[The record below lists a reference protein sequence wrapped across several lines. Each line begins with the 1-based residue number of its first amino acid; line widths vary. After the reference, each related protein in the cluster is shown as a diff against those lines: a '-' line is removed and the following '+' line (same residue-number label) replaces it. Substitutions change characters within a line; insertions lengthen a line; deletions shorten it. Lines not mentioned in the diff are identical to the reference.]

1 MILACQKIEKAFGGK
16 SVLNNVNFLI
26 NEGEKAAVIGIN
38 GAGKTTLFKIITGE
52 YEADNG
58 EVIFQKGST
67 YGYLSQVIDVS
78 SHRSIYE
85 EMLDAKKEI
94 IEMEKKIRQ
103 LEKDISTLSGEALE
117 SAMESYSRLT
127 DRFEKANVIGI
138 NGAGKTTLFKIITGE
153 YEADNGEVIFQKG
166 STYGYL
172 SQVID
177 VSSHRSIYEEMLD
190 AKKEII
196 EMEKKIRQLEKD
208 ISTLSGEALE
218 SAMESY
224 SRLTDRF
231 EKANGYAWKSEITG
245 VLKGLGF
252 DESQFATPIH
262 TLSGGQK
269 TRVALSRIL
278 LMHPDLILLDE
289 PTNHLDMESIRWLET
304 FLSNYR
310 GAVLIVSH
318 DRYFLD
324 KVVDKVIEIER
335 GTSQVFNGNYSAYAE
350 KKKAQRD
357 AQMKLYMNQQ
367 QEIHHQ
373 EEVITKLR
381 SFNREKSI
389 KRAESREKMLSKLEL
404 VDKPVVLNSKMRIT
418 LEPEVLSGNDVLTIE
433 GLSKSFGDK
442 ALFRNLNVQ
451 IKRGEVVGLLGANGT
466 GKTTLLKIIN
476 RQLRAD
482 SGKIRYGSKVSIGYY
497 DQEQHVL
504 DDSKTIFDEI
514 SDAYPKLTNTRIR
527 NVLAAFLFTGEDV
540 FQVIGT
546 LSGGEK
552 GRVSLAKLMLSNAN
566 FIILDEPT
574 NHLDI
579 QSREILEEAINNYE
593 GTVFYVSHDRYFINQ
608 TATRILDLSPEG
620 IVNYKGNYNYYLE
633 QKEAGNISADSD
645 NITLTSATDAAPAP
659 SPEKA
664 KEDWKRSREEA
675 ARQRKRAND
684 LKKTEKEISRLE
696 EENDQLKEEMALPE
710 NATNVAKLMEL
721 NTKLEEN
728 EAALLELYDKWE
740 ELSE

>member
-1 MILACQKIEKAFGGK
+1 MILACQNISKAFGTTEIIK
-16 SVLNNVNFLI
+16 NASFHI
-26 NEGEKAAVIGIN
+26 EEREKTALVGIN
-38 GAGKTTLFKIITGE
+38 GAGKSTLLKIIIGE
-52 YEADNG
+52 MRADEG
-58 EVIFQKGST
+58 EVILSKGKTMGYLAQHQDLTGHLSIYQEVLTAKQNLIDMEERLRQMESDMNTKSGAELDELLST
-67 YGYLSQVIDVS
+67 YTRLS
-78 SHRSIYE
+78 HTFE
-85 EMLDAKKEI
+85 
-94 IEMEKKIRQ
+94 
-103 LEKDISTLSGEALE
+103 LE
-117 SAMESYSRLT
+117 
-127 DRFEKANVIGI
+127 
-138 NGAGKTTLFKIITGE
+138 
-153 YEADNGEVIFQKG
+153 
-166 STYGYL
+166 
-172 SQVID
+172 
-177 VSSHRSIYEEMLD
+177 
-190 AKKEII
+190 
-196 EMEKKIRQLEKD
+196 
-208 ISTLSGEALE
+208 
-218 SAMESY
+218 
-224 SRLTDRF
+224 
-231 EKANGYAWKSEITG
+231 NGYAYRSEVVG

-252 DESQFATPIH
+252 SESDFEKQVDS
-262 TLSGGQK
+262 LSGGQK
-269 TRVALSRIL
+269 TRVALGKL
-278 LMHPDLILLDE
+278 LLTKPDIILLDE
-289 PTNHLDMESIRWLET
+289 PTNHLDMDSISWLET
-304 FLSNYR
+304 YLLNYS

-324 KVVDKVIEIER
+324 RVVTKVVEVDNKKVTTFE
-335 GTSQVFNGNYSAYAE
+335 GNYTAYSQ
-350 KKKAQRD
+350 KKAMLRE
-357 AQMKLYMNQQ
+357 AAYHAWGNQQ

-696 EENDQLKEEMALPE
+696 EENDQLKEEMALSE

-721 NTKLEEN
+721 NTKFEEN

>member
-1 MILACQKIEKAFGGK
+1 MILSCQNINK
-16 SVLNNVNFLI
+16 SFVTDDVLKDVSFHL
-26 NEGEKAAVIGIN
+26 EEREKAALIGPN
-38 GAGKTTLFKIITGE
+38 GAGKSTLLKIIMQE
-52 YEADNG
+52 MPADSG
-58 EVIFQKGST
+58 EVIVAKGKT
-67 YGYLSQVIDVS
+67 LGYLAQHQEVS
-78 SHRSIYE
+78 GDNTIYGELLSVKQYLLDME
-85 EMLDAKKEI
+85 E
-94 IEMEKKIRQ
+94 KIRTMEQ
-103 LEKDISTLSGEALE
+103 QMKTLTGRELDELLA
-117 SAMESYSRLT
+117 SYSRLT
-127 DRFEKANVIGI
+127 HQFE
-138 NGAGKTTLFKIITGE
+138 
-153 YEADNGEVIFQKG
+153 
-166 STYGYL
+166 
-172 SQVID
+172 
-177 VSSHRSIYEEMLD
+177 
-190 AKKEII
+190 
-196 EMEKKIRQLEKD
+196 LE
-208 ISTLSGEALE
+208 G
-218 SAMESY
+218 
-224 SRLTDRF
+224 
-231 EKANGYAWKSEITG
+231 GYACRSEVVG

-252 DESQFATPIH
+252 EEEDFSRKIG

-269 TRVALSRIL
+269 TRVALGRL
-278 LMHPDLILLDE
+278 LLSNPDIILLDE
-289 PTNHLDMESIRWLET
+289 PTNHLDMESIAWLET
-304 FLSNYR
+304 YLINYK
-310 GAVLIVSH
+310 GAVFIVSH

-324 KVVDKVIEIER
+324 RVVTKVVEIDR
-335 GTSQVFNGNYSAYAE
+335 GHVRTFMGNYSAYAE
-350 KKKAQRD
+350 KKAMIRD
-357 AQMKLYMNQQ
+357 AEYKAWLNQQ
-367 QEIHHQ
+367 QEIKHQ
-373 EEVITKLR
+373 EEVIAKLK

-389 KRAESREKMLSKLEL
+389 KRAESREKMLDKIDVL
-404 VDKPVVLNSKMRIT
+404 DKPVEENVEMH
-418 LEPEVLSGNDVLTIE
+418 LELKPRVVSGNDVLTVKN
-433 GLSKSFGDK
+433 LAK
-442 ALFRNLNVQ
+442 AFPQQELFSNVDFSV
-451 IKRGEVVGLLGANGT
+451 KRGERVAIIGANGT
-466 GKTTLLKIIN
+466 GKTTILKILNGLVEPDAGEIE
-476 RQLRAD
+476 L
-482 SGKIRYGSKVSIGYY
+482 GSKVQIGYY
-497 DQEQHVL
+497 DQEHQVL
-504 DDSKTIFDEI
+504 DMNKTIFDEI

-696 EENDQLKEEMALPE
+696 EESDQLKEEMALPE

-740 ELSE
+740 GLSE